1 MKIINQKIKKE
12 PIKESMKR
20 LKFNK
25 EFNGVEMP

>member
-1 MKIINQKIKKE
+1 MTKIIKPTKKK
-12 PIKESMKR
+12 KESMKR